1 MTTKETQISGLCTA
15 SKLLQNE
22 RKALKRLKKLRLSNP
37 TRKKKKRIS
46 LRNLKNLIKLKAR

>member
-22 RKALKRLKKLRLSNP
+22 RKALKRLKKLRLTNP
-37 TRKKKKRIS
+37 TRKKKKE
-46 LRNLKNLIKLKAR
+46 LAYGT